1 MPIDT
6 HLDGRPGDLRA
17 VASWLRGEF
26 RSSLDT
32 LATDSYRAR
41 STMSDAWQGEGG
53 TAFHGR
59 VTTLASATD
68 EVASSAGSSASTVD
82 GLAASLDH
90 ALDGMTAA
98 RAKARGAGLEVDGF
112 LIMEPDPVPSAT
124 PPVDPT
130 PAEAADHEAAVAAV
144 KRYNELVAAY
154 DAVAADVQGYLDDWR
169 SATESAVDSWNSQDA
184 NLVGVA
190 GNFITTGVTTPLL
203 MKVSSVL
210 AGEAAEQLKLA
221 SQLADHADALTPNG
235 VLLGDRAHYY
245 GLLDDAKLAEARAA
259 QAAAAAEDP
268 KLPKGITRAGGI
280 LGVLTTGYGIHSDL
294 EDGESTEQA
303 VASNVGGM
311 VAGIAAGAGTGAAV
325 GAAVGSVVPGAG
337 TAVGAV
343 AGTVIGTGVGIVTS
357 GAIDSMYENG
367 VESIGDVGDAIVD
380 GGEELVDTGE
390 AIVDIGEDVI
400 GAIL

>member
-6 HLDGRPGDLRA
+6 HLDGQPGDLRA
-17 VASWLRGEF
+17 VGDWLRGEF

-59 VTTLASATD
+59 VTTLAAASD
-68 EVASSAGSSASTVD
+68 EVATSAGSAATTVD
-82 GLAASLDH
+82 GLAAALTH
-90 ALDGMTAA
+90 ALDGLTAA
-98 RAKARGAGLEVDGF
+98 RQKAAAAGLEVDGF
-112 LIMEPDPVPSAT
+112 LVMEPEPVPSAV

-130 PAEAADHEAAVAAV
+130 PQEMADYDAAVAAV
-144 KRYNELVAAY
+144 KRHNELVAAY
-154 DAVAADVQGYLDDWR
+154 DAVAADVQACFDDWSKAMQ
-169 SATESAVDSWNSQDA
+169 SAADSWRSQDA

-190 GNFITTGVTTPLL
+190 GNFITTGVNTTLL
-203 MKVSSVL
+203 MKLSSVL

-221 SQLADHADALTPNG
+221 TQLSGHASSMIPDG

-245 GLLDDAKLAEARAA
+245 EMLDDGKLAEARARQYA
-259 QAAAAAEDP
+259 SMAEDP

-280 LGVLTTGYGIHSDL
+280 LGVLTTGYGIHSDIQ
-294 EDGESTEQA
+294 DGESTEQA
-303 VASNVGGM
+303 VVSNTGGM
-311 VAGIAAGAGTGAAV
+311 IAGIAAGAGTGAAV

-337 TAVGAV
+337 TAAGAV
-343 AGTVIGTGVGIVTS
+343 VGTVVGTGVGIVTS

-367 VESIGDVGDAIVD
+367 VDSIGDVGDAIVD

-390 AIVDIGEDVI
+390 AIVDIGGDVV